1 MKETSQ
7 NLTQPLL
14 TLNKGKE
21 PKTSKKCH
29 FTEKLKYL
37 SNRAPNRKTEQNL
50 KNLNKG
56 CLSQLSP
63 EKIGTL
69 IASKQPK
76 TSKKA
81 KCKDLHKNLHSYQSI
96 KVVKCMKLGSSSV
109 KWWTLNQEVQVQ
121 IPLRDT
127 NLFSSIFLLN
137 GLKEFKLRFFLAIL
151 CYFDVQTTKQIA
163 KIPQNEVKNLN
174 FMSFASSS

>member
-1 MKETSQ
+1 
-7 NLTQPLL
+7 
-14 TLNKGKE
+14 
-21 PKTSKKCH
+21 
-29 FTEKLKYL
+29 
-37 SNRAPNRKTEQNL
+37 
-50 KNLNKG
+50 
-56 CLSQLSP
+56 
-63 EKIGTL
+63 
-69 IASKQPK
+69 
-76 TSKKA
+76 
-81 KCKDLHKNLHSYQSI
+81 
-96 KVVKCMKLGSSSV
+96 MKLGSSSV

>member
-1 MKETSQ
+1 
-7 NLTQPLL
+7 
-14 TLNKGKE
+14 
-21 PKTSKKCH
+21 
-29 FTEKLKYL
+29 
-37 SNRAPNRKTEQNL
+37 
-50 KNLNKG
+50 
-56 CLSQLSP
+56 
-63 EKIGTL
+63 
-69 IASKQPK
+69 
-76 TSKKA
+76 
-81 KCKDLHKNLHSYQSI
+81 
-96 KVVKCMKLGSSSV
+96 MKLGSSSV
-109 KWWTLNQEVQVQ
+109 KWWTFNQEVQVQ